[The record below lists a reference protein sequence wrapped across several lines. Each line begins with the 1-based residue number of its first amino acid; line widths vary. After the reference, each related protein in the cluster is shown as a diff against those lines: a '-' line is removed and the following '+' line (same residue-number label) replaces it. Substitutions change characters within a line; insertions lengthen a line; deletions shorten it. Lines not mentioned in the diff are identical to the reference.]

1 MIRKLALFLLLFTA
15 PAAYSQTWVY
25 TYGGETDYTDG
36 TTNAGFQPQNFAY
49 GGRITFSQAGTIDQL
64 SVYGQEGTTGTV
76 DVKIAL
82 YDTSGNLVVDS
93 TLTMTTTIQWHDTA
107 TFTATSVSATD
118 YIILYSAADADAFY
132 GYDTANDGSFATEA
146 NATFPADPETISLEG
161 DTSQGYGGR
170 ASFTASASSSTVS
183 IIQQQH

>member
-93 TLTMTTTIQWHDTA
+93 TLTMTTTTQWHDSA

-118 YIILYSAADADAFY
+118 YFILYSAADADAFW
-132 GYDTANDGSFATEA
+132 GYDTLNDGSTATVA
-146 NATFPADPETISLEG
+146 YAAFPNDPETITAEG
-161 DTSQGYGGR
+161 ESGRGYGGR
-170 ASFTASASSSTVS
+170 ANFTASGSSSAVP
-183 IIQQQH
+183 IILQQH